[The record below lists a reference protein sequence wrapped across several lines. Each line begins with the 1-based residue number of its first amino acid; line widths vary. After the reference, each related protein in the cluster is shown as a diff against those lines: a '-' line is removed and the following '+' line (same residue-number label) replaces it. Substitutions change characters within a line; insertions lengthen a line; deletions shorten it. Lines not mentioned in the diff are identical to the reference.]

1 MYETIQSTIYEDD
14 RLSTLTTFSRENL
27 YYVFLEE
34 KGYYIWNI
42 AEKWKKNE
50 NNYIWVECII
60 HFLQEPESGDIKGL
74 MVIKDINDKKEKN

>member
-1 MYETIQSTIYEDD
+1 MILLKRQIYSKYLYETIQSTIYEDD

-42 AEKWKKNE
+42 AEKWKKMK
-50 NNYIWVECII
+50 II
-60 HFLQEPESGDIKGL
+60 IFG
-74 MVIKDINDKKEKN
+74 